1 MDETRLVSDR
11 SLEDLQPVSVGR
23 NDECDTRDPRIP
35 ATI

>member
-11 SLEDLQPVSVGR
+11 SLEDFRSATGGR
-23 NDECDTRDPRIP
+23 NDEGDTRDPLIP

>member
-11 SLEDLQPVSVGR
+11 SLEDLGPASGGR
-23 NDECDTRDPRIP
+23 NDEGDTRDPLIP

>member
-11 SLEDLQPVSVGR
+11 GLEDLRPASAGR
-23 NDECDTRDPRIP
+23 YDEGDTRDPRIP